1 MWSLAQLRLG
11 LLGFLAGCTVGPDF
25 TTPPPP
31 DVQSLT
37 PGPLRHRV
45 VADGKVQRF
54 VYDDLPG
61 QWWTLFRSRALTE
74 LMQRAVR
81 DNHDLKAAQ
90 AALRVARANYEA
102 QKGALFPV
110 ISVSEASS
118 LQKVATADLSAP
130 TVSGDP
136 YFTLHTAQL
145 TVSYVP
151 DAFGGIRRQ
160 VEAASAQEEAQQF
173 ALEATYLNLTSNI
186 ALAVIQEASLNEQ
199 IRETRAAIDAEQM
212 LADGETYAA
221 ANFESASTRD
231 WADLRSAKAQAE
243 QTKPLLQKQLAAQR
257 DLLAAPTGQFAG
269 AGVAGALSFT
279 ELQLPRDLPL
289 MLPSQI
295 VDQRP
300 DVRAAE
306 ANLHAAGALVGVAI
320 ANRIPLF
327 NITGNIGRTSSQ
339 FNNLGNPAPQLLFWT
354 IAGSVTQTIFD
365 EFTLEQRQRAAEA
378 GWNQT
383 AEQYQSTVV
392 NAFQSVSD
400 VLQAIELD
408 AQSVTYASGAAIAAR
423 ENLCLTVAGFVGYSG
438 QHEPGDPDDL
448 KQINDMQ
455 GRKKE
460 IGRRFAKWWK
470 EVCSPKIR
478 ERLKGESAAD
488 AKGTAGRE
496 GLPKNEPVDKSK
508 KCTCDS
514 PPSGID
520 VVTSEQLFLATRLSL
535 VTAKA
540 ARYMDVA
547 ALFQALGGGWWN
559 RVDVEQ
565 QGRVVD
571 AGARSASGND

>member
-11 LLGFLAGCTVGPDF
+11 PLGFLAGCTVGPDF

-54 VYDDLPG
+54 VDDDLPG

-257 DLLAAPTGQFAG
+257 DLLAAPTGNLPVLAWLGPSPLPSCSCQETCRSCCRRRSSTSDPTCARPKPICVPPAPWSAWPSQTGFRCSTSPETSAAPAVNSTTSETRRPNSCSG
-269 AGVAGALSFT
+269 
-279 ELQLPRDLPL
+279 QLP
-289 MLPSQI
+289 
-295 VDQRP
+295 
-300 DVRAAE
+300 AA
-306 ANLHAAGALVGVAI
+306 
-320 ANRIPLF
+320 
-327 NITGNIGRTSSQ
+327 
-339 FNNLGNPAPQLLFWT
+339 
-354 IAGSVTQTIFD
+354 
-365 EFTLEQRQRAAEA
+365 
-378 GWNQT
+378 
-383 AEQYQSTVV
+383 
-392 NAFQSVSD
+392 
-400 VLQAIELD
+400 
-408 AQSVTYASGAAIAAR
+408 
-423 ENLCLTVAGFVGYSG
+423 
-438 QHEPGDPDDL
+438 
-448 KQINDMQ
+448 
-455 GRKKE
+455 
-460 IGRRFAKWWK
+460 
-470 EVCSPKIR
+470 
-478 ERLKGESAAD
+478 
-488 AKGTAGRE
+488 
-496 GLPKNEPVDKSK
+496 
-508 KCTCDS
+508 
-514 PPSGID
+514 
-520 VVTSEQLFLATRLSL
+520 
-535 VTAKA
+535 
-540 ARYMDVA
+540 
-547 ALFQALGGGWWN
+547 
-559 RVDVEQ
+559 
-565 QGRVVD
+565 
-571 AGARSASGND
+571 

>member
-11 LLGFLAGCTVGPDF
+11 PLGFLAGCTVGPDF

-136 YFTLHTAQL
+136 YFTLHTAQP

-173 ALEATYLNLTSNI
+173 ALEATYLTLTSNI

-199 IRETRAAIDAEQM
+199 IRETRAAIGAEQM

-231 WADLRSAKAQAE
+231 WAALRSAKAQAE

-257 DLLAAPTGQFAG
+257 DLLAALTGQFAG

-354 IAGSVTQTIFD
+354 IARSVTQTIFD
-365 EFTLEQRQRAAEA
+365 GFTLEQRQRAAEA
-378 GWNQT
+378 GWNQ
-383 AEQYQSTVV
+383 
-392 NAFQSVSD
+392 NGG
-400 VLQAIELD
+400 AISEH
-408 AQSVTYASGAAIAAR
+408 G
-423 ENLCLTVAGFVGYSG
+423 G
-438 QHEPGDPDDL
+438 Q
-448 KQINDMQ
+448 
-455 GRKKE
+455 
-460 IGRRFAKWWK
+460 
-470 EVCSPKIR
+470 
-478 ERLKGESAAD
+478 
-488 AKGTAGRE
+488 
-496 GLPKNEPVDKSK
+496 
-508 KCTCDS
+508 
-514 PPSGID
+514 
-520 VVTSEQLFLATRLSL
+520 RLSERVRRIASHRAGCTVGDVRKRCGDRRTREPL
-535 VTAKA
+535 PDGGRFRRVFMAAQQAGKA
-540 ARYMDVA
+540 CRKTSQ
-547 ALFQALGGGWWN
+547 LTNQ
-559 RVDVEQ
+559 
-565 QGRVVD
+565 
-571 AGARSASGND
+571 RSAHVTRRRAASML